1 MCGGE
6 VVVAVLLTILGM
18 VVLIGLLADPPG
30 KERASVDGEAGPHQM
45 SFDDLIADMECESE
59 EYLRDLRQT
68 LAREG

>member
-1 MCGGE
+1 
-6 VVVAVLLTILGM
+6 
-18 VVLIGLLADPPG
+18 
-30 KERASVDGEAGPHQM
+30 M